1 VIAVEEA
8 LARIEAAL
16 APLPL
21 EWVHVDHARGRVL
34 GVDLAA
40 RRDQPAADVSAM
52 DGYAVRAAEAV
63 AGAVLAVEGEAAAG
77 SPAGGPLAAGTARR
91 IFTGGLVP
99 AGADTVLIQENAERR
114 GGEIVVRVA
123 AEPGRHIRGRAQGFA
138 AGTVGLGAGRR
149 LTARD
154 LGLAV
159 ALGHGHLAVH
169 RRPRVGVAGT
179 GSELVRPGVAA
190 GPAEVPNSNVTALLA
205 ALESFGA
212 TPLDLGIVAD
222 RADALAELADR
233 ARGLDLLVT
242 TGGASVGEHDLVRG
256 ALGEVGLALD
266 FWKIAMRPGKPL
278 LFGRLGDVPVLG
290 LPGNP
295 VSALV
300 CALLFVR
307 PAVDRLAGAPAV
319 DLPGLEAELAA
330 PLGPGGERRDFL
342 RATLEPGPT
351 ADGRPRVRA
360 ADRQD
365 SAMLA
370 TLARAD
376 GLIDRPAHVAA
387 QPAGSLVRVVRF
399 TDFPG
404 F

>member
-1 VIAVEEA
+1 MIPVEEA
-8 LARIEAAL
+8 EARIRSAL

-21 EWVHVDHARGRVL
+21 EWVHVDAAHGRVL
-34 GVDLAA
+34 GDELVA

-63 AGAVLAVEGEAAAG
+63 EGAVLAVEGEAAAG
-77 SPAGGPLAAGTARR
+77 AAVGDRLAPGTARR

-99 AGADTVLIQENAERR
+99 AGADTILVQENAERDGAR
-114 GGEIVVRVA
+114 VIVREGA
-123 AEPGRHIRGRAQGFA
+123 APDRHIRRRGQDFT
-138 AGTVGLGAGRR
+138 AGTALLEAGRR

-159 ALGHGHLAVH
+159 ALGHGHVAVH

-179 GSELVRPGVAA
+179 GDELVRPGVPA
-190 GPAEVPNSNVTALLA
+190 GPAQVPNSNVA
-205 ALESFGA
+205 ALVAAVASFGGTA
-212 TPLDLGIVAD
+212 LDLGIVED
-222 RADALAELADR
+222 RAEALADLAVR

-242 TGGASVGEHDLVRG
+242 TGGASVGDHDLVRS
-256 ALGEVGLALD
+256 ALGDAGLELG

-278 LFGRLGDVPVLG
+278 LFGRLGEVAVLG

-300 CALLFVR
+300 CTLLFVR
-307 PAVDRLAGAPAV
+307 SAVERLGGATASTLPLSDAV
-319 DLPGLEAELAA
+319 LAA
-330 PLGPGGERRDFL
+330 PLAAGGERRDYLRCRLEAVDAGGRL
-342 RATLEPGPT
+342 RAHP
-351 ADGRPRVRA
+351 A
-360 ADRQD
+360 ARQD

-370 TLARAD
+370 TLAHAD
-376 GLIDRPAHVAA
+376 GLLVRPAQAAA
-387 QPAGSLVRVVRF
+387 QPAGSLVKVVRF
-399 TDFPG
+399 ADLAG

>member
-1 VIAVEEA
+1 MIAVEEA
-8 LARIEAAL
+8 EARIRAAL
-16 APLPL
+16 APLPV
-21 EWVHVDHARGRVL
+21 EWVHVDRAHGRVL
-34 GVDLAA
+34 GGDLAA

-63 AGAVLAVEGEAAAG
+63 AGAVLVVEGEAAAG
-77 SPAGGPLAAGTARR
+77 TAAGGELAPGTARR

-99 AGADTVLIQENAERR
+99 AGADTILIQENAERD
-114 GGEIVVRVA
+114 GGRVIVREA
-123 AEPGRHIRGRAQGFA
+123 AAPDRHIRRRGQDFT
-138 AGTVGLGAGRR
+138 AGTVMLAAGRR

-154 LGLAV
+154 VGLAV
-159 ALGHGHLAVH
+159 ALGHGHVPVH

-179 GSELVRPGVAA
+179 GNELVRPGVPA
-190 GPAEVPNSNVTALLA
+190 GPAEVPNSNVTALMA
-205 ALESFGA
+205 AVESFGGTA
-212 TPLDLGIVAD
+212 LDLGIVED
-222 RADALAELADR
+222 RADALADLAAR

-242 TGGASVGEHDLVRG
+242 TGGASVGDHDLVKS
-256 ALGEVGLALD
+256 ALGGAGLELD

-300 CALLFVR
+300 CTLLFVR
-307 PAVDRLAGAPAV
+307 AALERLGGTP
-319 DLPGLEAELAA
+319 PGELATIEAELAV
-330 PLGPGGERRDFL
+330 PLGANGERRDFVRTRL
-342 RATLEPGPT
+342 DAGVRG
-351 ADGRPRVRA
+351 DRPRAQPAR
-360 ADRQD
+360 RQD

-370 TLARAD
+370 TLAQAD
-376 GLIDRPAHVAA
+376 GLIDRAPHAAA

-399 TDFPG
+399 HDFTG

>member
-1 VIAVEEA
+1 MISVEEA
-8 LARIEAAL
+8 EARIRAAL
-16 APLPL
+16 ASLPV
-21 EWVHVDHARGRVL
+21 EWVHVDAAHGRVL
-34 GVDLAA
+34 GEDLTA

-63 AGAVLAVEGEAAAG
+63 EGAVLAVVGEAAAG
-77 SPAGGPLAAGTARR
+77 TAAGARLAPGTARR

-99 AGADTVLIQENAERR
+99 DGADTILVQENAERD
-114 GGEIVVRVA
+114 GERVRVRAA
-123 AEPGRHIRGRAQGFA
+123 AEPDRHIRRQGQDFT
-138 AGTVGLGAGRR
+138 AGTAMLEAGRR

-154 LGLAV
+154 VGLAV
-159 ALGHGHLAVH
+159 ALGHGHLPVR
-169 RRPRVGVAGT
+169 RRPRVGIAGT
-179 GSELVRPGVAA
+179 GDELVRPGVPA
-190 GPAEVPNSNVTALLA
+190 GPAQVPNSNVTALRA
-205 ALESFGA
+205 TVAGFGGTA
-212 TPLDLGIVAD
+212 LDLGIVED
-222 RADALAELADR
+222 RAEALADLAAR

-242 TGGASVGEHDLVRG
+242 TGGASVGDHDLVSRAFGG
-256 ALGEVGLALD
+256 AGLELD

-300 CALLFVR
+300 CTLLFVR
-307 PAVDRLAGAPAV
+307 VALERLSGVAARAVPTV
-319 DLPGLEAELAA
+319 EAELVEA
-330 PLGPGGERRDFL
+330 LGANGERRDFMRTRL
-342 RATLEPGPT
+342 VAGEPG
-351 ADGRPRVRA
+351 GRPRARPA
-360 ADRQD
+360 GRQD

-370 TLARAD
+370 LLAQAD
-376 GLIDRPAHVAA
+376 GLIVRAPHAPA

>member
-1 VIAVEEA
+1 MIAVEEA

-16 APLPL
+16 TPLPL

-34 GVDLAA
+34 GADLVA

-99 AGADTVLIQENAERR
+99 EGADTVLIQENAERR

-123 AEPGRHIRGRAQGFA
+123 AEPGRHIRARAQDFA

-159 ALGHGHLAVH
+159 ALGYGHLTVH

-179 GSELVRPGVAA
+179 GRELVRPGVEA
-190 GPAEVPNSNVTALLA
+190 GPAEVPNSNVTALVA
-205 ALESFGA
+205 ALEGFGA

-256 ALGEVGLALD
+256 ALGELGLALD

-278 LFGRLGDVPVLG
+278 LFGRLGAVPVLG

-307 PAVDRLAGAPAV
+307 PAVDRLAGAPATG
-319 DLPGLEAELAA
+319 LPLLEAELAA
-330 PLGPGGERRDFL
+330 PLSPGGARRDFL
-342 RATLEPGPT
+342 RATLEPGE
-351 ADGRPRVRA
+351 AGGRPRVRA

-376 GLIDRPAHVAA
+376 GLVDRPAHIAA

-399 TDFPG
+399 TDIPG